1 MKRRRTGQH
10 ITISTVSERC
20 EAFIPDPLPPDP
32 PLALDEHLRG
42 LLDTAYVALGRLDGM
57 SLLLPSASLL
67 IYMYIRKEAVLSSQ
81 IEGTQSSLADLLLF
95 EMESAPGVPIDE
107 VREVS
112 NYVAAMNHGLDR
124 LRSGLPLSLRLMRE
138 IHAVLLAKGR
148 GSDREPGE
156 FRRSQNWIGGTRPGN
171 ARFVPPPANA
181 VLECM
186 ASLERFLH
194 DDPVRTSPLVKAA
207 LAHVQFETIHP
218 FLDGNGR
225 LGRLLVTFLLC
236 AHDVLRQPML
246 YLSLYFKTHRDRYY
260 ELLQSVRTDGDWEA
274 WVDFFLSGVI
284 ETAEQATNTAGRL
297 LRLFDAD
304 RQRIQEL
311 GRAAGSALRVHE
323 RLQVTPITSIARAA
337 AKLSLSVPAVTNSL
351 ERLQSLGLVR
361 ELTGHRRN
369 RLYAYDEY
377 IRTLSEGAEPIG

>member
-1 MKRRRTGQH
+1 MKRQRTGQH
-10 ITISTVSERC
+10 ITISTVGERC
-20 EAFIPDPLPPDP
+20 EAFIPAPLPPDP

-156 FRRSQNWIGGTRPGN
+156 FRRGQNWIGGTRPGN

-225 LGRLLVTFLLC
+225 LGRLLITFLLC

-260 ELLQSVRTDGDWEA
+260 ELLQSVRTEGDWEA

-297 LRLFDAD
+297 LRLFDTD

-311 GRAAGSALRVHE
+311 RRAAGSALRVHE
-323 RLQVTPITSIARAA
+323 HLQVTPITSIARAA